1 MGLQVRRLTE
11 SGTKFEDDQILRK
24 HDMIVNTIIVD
35 GGNILSAGWDSKLVF
50 WVCHVS
56 LYSMDTET
64 EGVSC
69 RSVKKGEIMNIRRMW
84 LLSHTLTPCVL
95 QGATHISSAVRRA
108 IL

>member
-1 MGLQVRRLTE
+1 MSLQVRRLTE

-56 LYSMDTET
+56 PYSMDTET
-64 EGVSC
+64 EGVCLAEVS
-69 RSVKKGEIMNIRRMW
+69 RRER
-84 LLSHTLTPCVL
+84 LR
-95 QGATHISSAVRRA
+95 ISGGCGS
-108 IL
+108 

>member
-1 MGLQVRRLTE
+1 MQIVLKVRRLNE

-56 LYSMDTET
+56 QYSMDTET
-64 EGVSC
+64 EDVCLAEVS
-69 RSVKKGEIMNIRRMW
+69 RRVKLR
-84 LLSHTLTPCVL
+84 
-95 QGATHISSAVRRA
+95 ISGGCGS
-108 IL
+108 